1 MTTEHEVEAYKEVL
15 DIMAARI
22 KRTEQ
27 HNSQLSEAI
36 FECRKR
42 VERLNAELEQCARK
56 SIPALA
62 QAQIDQLVAR
72 NAELEKDKARLDW
85 LEENGDQIHCS
96 ECWAGNI
103 ERYYIAPTRAAI
115 DAEMKAM
122 TPTPLDDFPDN
133 HP

>member
-1 MTTEHEVEAYKEVL
+1 MITEQHDIEAYKEVL

-62 QAQIDQLVAR
+62 
-72 NAELEKDKARLDW
+72 N
-85 LEENGDQIHCS
+85 
-96 ECWAGNI
+96 
-103 ERYYIAPTRAAI
+103 
-115 DAEMKAM
+115 
-122 TPTPLDDFPDN
+122 TPSDDLPDHN
-133 HP
+133 P